1 VNHEQT
7 EKTVIVTAPAALI
20 DDASAATT
28 AIDTKDFDYCTIDV
42 ILGATD
48 IGITVLKVQESDDDA
63 VADAYA
69 DVTGLVFGTSTDI
82 DGSLSVVPSATDDN
96 KVFTFEVDLRGRERY
111 LDVVCTV
118 DDGTVGGYVAII
130 ARLSR
135 AKEMPITSAERG
147 RDQILRV

>member
-1 VNHEQT
+1 M
-7 EKTVIVTAPAALI
+7 EKSVIVTAPAALI

-28 AIDTKDFDYCTIDV
+28 SIDCKDWDHVTIDV

-48 IGITVLKVQESDDDA
+48 IGITVLKVQESDDDGSS
-63 VADAYA
+63 DAYA

-82 DGSLSVVPSATDDN
+82 DSSTSVLPSATDDN
-96 KVFTFEVDLRGRERY
+96 SIFSFEIDCRGRERY

-118 DDGTVGGYVAII
+118 GNGSAGGYVAII

-135 AKEMPITSAERG
+135 GKIMPVTSAERG